1 MDGMDGMDDLDEE
14 GLRQAVEADDFQASQ
29 GRAAVHSA
37 PASAG
42 EYYGHVE
49 TPQALAHHH
58 YPGSSD
64 GGAWRWRRR
73 SSQRLV
79 ATDLDPD
86 TDPAII
92 PFTQFASPLAVRAHI
107 HPHSYSHP
115 HSQPLTHSPNTP
127 HPYPYQQRH
136 LTSPHQLHSQS
147 HLSHHSATADGTFGT
162 MEQIE
167 TQASDLRFLAQ
178 VPVLNPASSPSLGPG
193 SGAGRGGTPGRTPGT
208 AIGASAGAS
217 IAYENQPSPSS
228 ASVGDNSAH
237 GASANKRKS
246 TDDGPGSAGKQTR
259 SKRNRVSPDHFVTST
274 TRFQPIVISQR

>member
-1 MDGMDGMDDLDEE
+1 
-14 GLRQAVEADDFQASQ
+14 
-29 GRAAVHSA
+29 
-37 PASAG
+37 
-42 EYYGHVE
+42 VE
-49 TPQALAHHH
+49 TPQAQALVHH

-79 ATDLDPD
+79 VTDPD
-86 TDPAII
+86 PDPAII

-147 HLSHHSATADGTFGT
+147 HLYHHSAAADGTFGT

-208 AIGASAGAS
+208 AVGASAGAS
-217 IAYENQPSPSS
+217 IAYENQASPSS

-259 SKRNRVSPDHFVTST
+259 SKRNRVSPDHFVTSA
-274 TRFQPIVISQR
+274 TRFQAIVTSQR